1 MPKILIV
8 DDDEKVADYIST
20 CLAAHGHSCVKATSV
35 RDAHM
40 RLAVEGDI
48 ALLVLDHSLGVGENG
63 LGLLAELRAAQATKG
78 LPALVC
84 SGEARPEI
92 VQAFASLRV
101 SSFIRKP
108 FRPERLAAEVNRAL
122 GLAK

>member
-8 DDDEKVADYIST
+8 DDDEKVADYISN
-20 CLAAHGHSCVKATSV
+20 CLTAHGHTCVKASSA

-40 RLAVEGDI
+40 RLAVEGGV
-48 ALLVLDHSLGVGENG
+48 ALLVLDHMLGAGENG
-63 LGLLAELRAAQATKG
+63 LGLLAEIRAAQATRG
-78 LPALVC
+78 LPTLVC

-101 SSFIRKP
+101 SGFIKKP
-108 FRPERLAAEVNRAL
+108 FRPERLAAEVDRAL